1 MADLAA
7 LETPVEMFANF
18 LSVLPDLPADLILY
32 RLSDTHDPGFQ
43 APAIP
48 SRATVV
54 YGQPDSSSDNHSN
67 QEVHHH
73 GEQHHHGDQQ
83 GHEEQQQRQREVRE
97 EWSVHGSTDQNSEAM
112 FAFLHDE
119 MMDLARK
126 RVIDR
131 DLDAEANQ
139 LALDLIAR
147 AELPLYIRVRAHIV
161 LASGGSDAYVWH
173 AHEALRCVNRGRA
186 IFSES
191 SKTEQLAA
199 AGLHEE
205 ATEAVRRAERDYRQ
219 LKLLKQK
226 LTDGRYE
233 NSNGKVYMYG
243 GNRSE
248 NLEDSDVTEDETVVA
263 PRSKAKNTDTSDQ
276 DDPGLDNSTA
286 EDADVHEDVEAEH
299 GQNDLAGDDGDD
311 AEGAEESDEM
321 EDRKEGVERDV

>member
-1 MADLAA
+1 
-7 LETPVEMFANF
+7 
-18 LSVLPDLPADLILY
+18 
-32 RLSDTHDPGFQ
+32 
-43 APAIP
+43 
-48 SRATVV
+48 
-54 YGQPDSSSDNHSN
+54 
-67 QEVHHH
+67 
-73 GEQHHHGDQQ
+73 
-83 GHEEQQQRQREVRE
+83 
-97 EWSVHGSTDQNSEAM
+97 M

-131 DLDAEANQ
+131 DLDAKANK

-233 NSNGKVYMYG
+233 NYLYG

-263 PRSKAKNTDTSDQ
+263 PRSKAKNTDTSD
-276 DDPGLDNSTA
+276 
-286 EDADVHEDVEAEH
+286 
-299 GQNDLAGDDGDD
+299 
-311 AEGAEESDEM
+311 
-321 EDRKEGVERDV
+321 